1 MVDSI
6 QQMASAMKLDT
17 IAECVEDEQTLNI
30 LREIGIDY
38 AQGYHLG
45 RPQAIR
51 EGDREQL
58 IANGKQ

>member
-1 MVDSI
+1 
-6 QQMASAMKLDT
+6 MKLDT

-30 LREIGIDY
+30 LKEIGIDY

-51 EGDREQL
+51 EEGSEQL
-58 IANGKQ
+58 TVSSKQ